1 MGNTSQSKKRVKKAS
16 KPQYDMASENNEF
29 ASNEL
34 QPQQELLGPKL
45 QESYVEMK
53 PMIIKRERPSLEM
66 SETEV
71 NVGVDDTTSDDF
83 ETVATTS
90 TSKSKAMQNLVKR
103 QRKMPPTLKIND
115 PSKNKNKGKS
125 KKGTKSPRKSTRAS
139 DENMR
144 TTRAKENT
152 QKWENLLNNEEILK
166 RK

>member
-1 MGNTSQSKKRVKKAS
+1 MTYLI
-16 KPQYDMASENNEF
+16 P
-29 ASNEL
+29 
-34 QPQQELLGPKL
+34 
-45 QESYVEMK
+45 
-53 PMIIKRERPSLEM
+53 
-66 SETEV
+66 
-71 NVGVDDTTSDDF
+71 DF

-90 TSKSKAMQNLVKR
+90 TSKPKAMQNLVKR
-103 QRKMPPTLKIND
+103 QRKMPTTLKIND